1 MIYRSEHIKILFH
14 DQIIAHTVYSSS
26 TKRQRLKLHDHFTSK
41 DIKIKSAHHML
52 NFILTAFNRPNRE
65 PRKTADTDILFID
78 CILLFSGLQLQWNR
92 RKHHRV
98 EEVKVDM

>member
-1 MIYRSEHIKILFH
+1 
-14 DQIIAHTVYSSS
+14 
-26 TKRQRLKLHDHFTSK
+26 
-41 DIKIKSAHHML
+41 ML

-98 EEVKVDM
+98 EEVKVES